1 MSHQTW
7 LEKPYQDAYAAAD
20 RLEAACDADPLLAS
34 MVDLRQRIVPR
45 DMPELACALDDAIAR
60 RYDR

>member
-1 MSHQTW
+1 MTHQTW
-7 LEKPYQDAYAAAD
+7 LEQPYQDAYAQAD
-20 RLEAACDADPLLAS
+20 RMEAACDAYPLLAA
-34 MVDLRQRIVPR
+34 MVDLRGRVDER